1 MIKIV
6 IAVAIVIVAKVIDTI
21 NILKSVVAGIIRS
34 FTAIIIAINS
44 VVTGI
49 AKIVVEVVQI
59 IVTVV
64 VVADVVAVGAIEAI
78 AVRVVIAGIRI
89 IKIVLVAVLTTV
101 ISYWK
106 TCTKVRQNAAIGA
119 VGFLKSSK
127 LWWTDIGLRLQR
139 LLEISSTAIWRD
151 FKLIIVITESVEGV
165 SAICL
170 MPTNSNLFFTT
181 FKH

>member
-21 NILKSVVAGIIRS
+21 NILKSVAAGIIRS

-64 VVADVVAVGAIEAI
+64 VIADVVAVGAIEAI
-78 AVRVVIAGIRI
+78 AV
-89 IKIVLVAVLTTV
+89 
-101 ISYWK
+101 
-106 TCTKVRQNAAIGA
+106 
-119 VGFLKSSK
+119 
-127 LWWTDIGLRLQR
+127 
-139 LLEISSTAIWRD
+139 
-151 FKLIIVITESVEGV
+151 
-165 SAICL
+165 
-170 MPTNSNLFFTT
+170 
-181 FKH
+181 